1 MIKASLVICYMVTR
15 SRIINYINTIKDA
28 IRTVTDVKGINS
40 IGDPVKSLYLRYLLI
55 KVLIFFKNFVSNAI
69 RYIDSQYYLVE
80 ISKIEN
86 STTNRR
92 IYKMTSIEDIMSG
105 DSTYEEVKST
115 PKRVYIR
122 YSLDDNLCLK
132 HILQQYDGG
141 ENIKEILT
149 LNGIKY
155 NENSKI
161 YVRYMDKGKIRDD
174 IIVI

>member
-1 MIKASLVICYMVTR
+1 
-15 SRIINYINTIKDA
+15 
-28 IRTVTDVKGINS
+28 
-40 IGDPVKSLYLRYLLI
+40 
-55 KVLIFFKNFVSNAI
+55 
-69 RYIDSQYYLVE
+69 
-80 ISKIEN
+80 
-86 STTNRR
+86 
-92 IYKMTSIEDIMSG
+92 MTSIEDIMSG